1 VRRRAWS
8 AGVSTVFVLIG
19 ATLCLNLVVSQ
30 RTDCHNKVPT
40 DVMTLEAAC
49 ERYAELHAGASP
61 PSLDELVRPDAR
73 GAAPLRDTCIPLGRP
88 YRYGPP
94 DREFGFVRIWTFGR
108 DGLPGGEGEDADL
121 GNWTINAQIEAWSD
135 SPASARE
142 E

>member
-1 VRRRAWS
+1 ML
-8 AGVSTVFVLIG
+8 TVFASIG

-30 RTDCHNKVPT
+30 GTDCHNKVPT
-40 DVMTLEAAC
+40 DVMTLEVAC

-73 GAAPLRDTCIPLGRP
+73 GEALLRDTRIPLDPWGRH
-88 YRYGPP
+88 YRYEPP

-121 GNWTINAQIEAWSD
+121 GNWTIHASIEAWTD
-135 SPASARE
+135 SPDSARE